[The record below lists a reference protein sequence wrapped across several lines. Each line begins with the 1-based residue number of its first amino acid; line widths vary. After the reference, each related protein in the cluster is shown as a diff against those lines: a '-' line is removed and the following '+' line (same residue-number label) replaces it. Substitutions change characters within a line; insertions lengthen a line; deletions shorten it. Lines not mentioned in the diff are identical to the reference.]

1 MSTDMVTL
9 STDKGSFNQL
19 ATAMGMTADMDTKKT
34 KSNLA
39 RLKIDH
45 SGIDGETE
53 IKGKKKT
60 IKVVDPG
67 MYSLELPDGDKI
79 YQEDPK
85 IRLFQQKFM
94 YKRYIMANG
103 DSKGT
108 FVKTIMAN
116 DLKSDLI
123 DNIGGVNCGKPSGW
137 IEDYQALPESQ
148 KNLIKSIKRVRVL
161 FGLATFDNAVDN
173 QGLDIDSQEG
183 VPFIYEVDNREAFK
197 TMGTPIAQMAKQSRL
212 LPQHLIK
219 LGTDERQIASGNK
232 YYVPSVELLPNL
244 IEITSEDQTTFK
256 SFTDW
261 IENYNT
267 WVNTNHQES
276 IDAKKQQENDALV
289 NEFVEI
295 DESGNAV

>member
-1 MSTDMVTL
+1 MSTEIVTL
-9 STDKGSFNQL
+9 NTDKGNFNQL

-39 RLKIDH
+39 RIKIDH

-173 QGLDIDSQEG
+173 QGLDIDPQEG

-212 LPQHLIK
+212 LPQHQIK

-244 IEITSEDQTTFK
+244 IEITEDDQTTFK

-267 WVNTNHQES
+267 WVSTNHQES
-276 IDAKKQQENDALV
+276 IDAKKQQDNDALV

-295 DESGNAV
+295 DEIGSAV

>member
-1 MSTDMVTL
+1 MSTEIVTL

-123 DNIGGVNCGKPSGW
+123 DNIGGVNCGKPRGW
-137 IEDYQALPESQ
+137 IEDYQALPE
-148 KNLIKSIKRVRVL
+148 
-161 FGLATFDNAVDN
+161 
-173 QGLDIDSQEG
+173 
-183 VPFIYEVDNREAFK
+183 
-197 TMGTPIAQMAKQSRL
+197 
-212 LPQHLIK
+212 
-219 LGTDERQIASGNK
+219 
-232 YYVPSVELLPNL
+232 
-244 IEITSEDQTTFK
+244 
-256 SFTDW
+256 
-261 IENYNT
+261 
-267 WVNTNHQES
+267 
-276 IDAKKQQENDALV
+276 
-289 NEFVEI
+289 
-295 DESGNAV
+295 

>member
-1 MSTDMVTL
+1 MSTEIVTL
-9 STDKGSFNQL
+9 NTDKGNFNQL

-39 RLKIDH
+39 RIKIDH

-161 FGLATFDNAVDN
+161 FGLATFDNAVDG
-173 QGLDIDSQEG
+173 QGLDIDPQEG

-212 LPQHLIK
+212 LPQHQIK

-244 IEITSEDQTTFK
+244 IEITEDDQTTFK

-267 WVNTNHQES
+267 WVSTNHQES
-276 IDAKKQQENDALV
+276 IDAKKQQDNDALV

-295 DESGNAV
+295 DEIGSAV

>member
-1 MSTDMVTL
+1 MSTEIVTL
-9 STDKGSFNQL
+9 NTDKNSFNQL
-19 ATAMGMTADMDTKKT
+19 ATAMGMTADMDTRKS

-45 SGIDGETE
+45 AGIDGETE

-161 FGLATFDNAVDN
+161 FGLATFDKAIDSE
-173 QGLDIDSQEG
+173 GLDVDPQES
-183 VPFIYEVDNREAFK
+183 VAFIYEVDNREAFK
-197 TMGTPIAQMAKQSRL
+197 TLGTPIAQMAKQSRL
-212 LPQHLIK
+212 LPQHHIK

-232 YYVPSVELLPNL
+232 YFVPRVELLPNI
-244 IEITSEDQTTFK
+244 IEITENDQSTFK

-276 IDAKKQQENDALV
+276 IDAKKQQETDALV

-295 DESGNAV
+295 DESGNVN